1 MVDELLS
8 DEERAEALRDW
19 WRDNWAWILGGVV
32 LGVVLLIGWHYWG
45 VHREQR
51 AEQAGALFHDVETAA
66 QAQDLPKAQ
75 AALDKLGDEYKSTAY
90 AQQARMLV
98 AKLNVDAGKFAEAET
113 LLRAVSADSKDKEL
127 GAIAQLRLARL
138 LIQQGKHED
147 AVKLLEPLTTGG
159 FASQARE
166 IRGDAL
172 FAKGDSEGA
181 RAEYAAALT
190 DVDAQIDRATVELKL
205 QDVGGVAPS
214 SSKQGQP

>member
-19 WRDNWAWILGGVV
+19 WRENWAWILGGVV
-32 LGVVLLIGWHYWG
+32 LGVILLIGWHYWG
-45 VHREQR
+45 VHREQQ

-66 QAQDLPKAQ
+66 QAQDLTKAQ
-75 AALDKLGDEYKSTAY
+75 AALDKLDDDFKSTAY

-113 LLRAVSADSKDKEL
+113 LLRAVAADSKDKEL
-127 GAIAQLRLARL
+127 GEIAQLRVARL
-138 LIQQGKHED
+138 LIQQGKHEE
-147 AVKLLEPLTTGG
+147 AVKLLEPLTNGG
-159 FASQARE
+159 FAAQARE

-190 DVDAQIDRATVELKL
+190 NVDAQIDRATVELKL

-214 SSKQGQP
+214 ASKQGQP

>member
-19 WRDNWAWILGGVV
+19 WRENWAWILGGVV
-32 LGVVLLIGWHYWG
+32 LGVILLIGWHYWG

-66 QAQDLPKAQ
+66 QAQDLTKAQ
-75 AALDKLGDEYKSTAY
+75 AALDKLGDDHKSTAY

-98 AKLNVDAGKFAEAET
+98 AKLDVDAGKFAEAET
-113 LLRAVSADSKDKEL
+113 LLRAVAADSKDKEL

-147 AVKLLEPLTTGG
+147 AVKLVEPLTTMERPWKPG
-159 FASQARE
+159 
-166 IRGDAL
+166 
-172 FAKGDSEGA
+172 
-181 RAEYAAALT
+181 
-190 DVDAQIDRATVELKL
+190 
-205 QDVGGVAPS
+205 S
-214 SSKQGQP
+214 S

>member
-45 VHREQR
+45 VYREQR
-51 AEQAGALFHDVETAA
+51 AESAGALFHDVETAA
-66 QAQDLPKAQ
+66 QSQDLTKAQ
-75 AALDKLGDEYKSTAY
+75 AALDKLTGDYASTAY
-90 AQQARMLV
+90 TQQGRLLV
-98 AKLNVDAGKFAEAET
+98 AKLNVDAGKFDVAEK
-113 LLRAVSADSKDKEL
+113 LLRAVSSDSKDKEL
-127 GAIAQLRLARL
+127 GEIAQLRLARL
-138 LIQQGKHED
+138 LIQQGKHDD
-147 AVKLLEPLTTGG
+147 AVKLLEPLTSGG

-172 FAKGDSEGA
+172 FAKGDTEGA

-190 DVDAQIDRATVELKL
+190 DVKAQIDRATVELKL

-214 SSKQGQP
+214 ASKQGQP

>member
-8 DEERAEALRDW
+8 DEEREEALREW
-19 WRDNWAWILGGVV
+19 WGDNWRWILAGVV
-32 LGVVLLIGWHYWG
+32 LGVLLLVGWHYWG
-45 VHREQR
+45 AYREQR
-51 AEQAGALFHDVETAA
+51 AEQASTMFHDVETAA
-66 QAQDLPKAQ
+66 QAQDLAKAQ
-75 AALDKLGDEYKSTAY
+75 AALDKLTGEYSSSAY
-90 AQQARMLV
+90 AQQGRLLL

-113 LLRAVSADSKDKEL
+113 LLRAVSSDSKDKEL
-127 GAIAQLRLARL
+127 GEIAQLRLARL
-138 LIQQGKHED
+138 LIQQGKHDD

-172 FAKGDSEGA
+172 FAKGDTEGA

-190 DVDAQIDRATVELKL
+190 DVNAQIDRANVELKL

-214 SSKQGQP
+214 ASKPGQP